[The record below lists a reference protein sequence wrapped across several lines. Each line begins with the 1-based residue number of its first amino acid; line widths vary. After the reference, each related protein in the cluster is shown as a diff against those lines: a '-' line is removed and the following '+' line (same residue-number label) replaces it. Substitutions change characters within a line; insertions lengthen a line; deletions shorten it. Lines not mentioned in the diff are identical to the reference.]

1 MINFL
6 IRSPDVLGLIAF
18 VLGLIL
24 CAIIVELIL
33 AERQPRLVTKLTA
46 LVSELEPEPPTVEI
60 PRPAPTRVFTLSP
73 FPLPAGMSDPW
84 GLPFIDTSYTLR
96 KVPAYQPPPAPHITR
111 PSLKQRYVYHGHRRP
126 RINAVDAWETTE
138 ELAKINN
145 ANRIPRPGLTRTERH
160 GHEVRV

>member
-6 IRSPDVLGLIAF
+6 IRSPDVLGLIAL

-24 CAIIVELIL
+24 CAVIVELIA

-46 LVSELEPEPPTVEI
+46 LVSDELTIEI
-60 PRPAPTRVFTLSP
+60 PRPAPTLVLGLPS
-73 FPLPAGMSDPW
+73 FPLPVGMSDPW

-96 KVPAYQPPPAPHITR
+96 KVPAYQPPIAPPIMR

-126 RINAVDAWETTE
+126 RINATDAWETTE
-138 ELAKINN
+138 ELARINN

-160 GHEVRV
+160 GHEVRA